1 MCWFRIGLGM
11 FGSDVE
17 RDITK
22 RSLVAQACVSGVPF
36 NGFFFWKWKF
46 FCQVL
51 IALAVAAS
59 GIRLTIFVDNNIF
72 SYAVTVLWI
81 LTVTNA
87 VNFQDNMNG
96 LCPGLGIICGWFF
109 AWHAGLEGQYL
120 VASLAFLFSGALFGF
135 FPFNFPKG
143 CVFLGDGGS
152 HVVGFLLSVLAV
164 LPDFYSEAS
173 PYKWLIIT
181 PVLVLFIPILLILL
195 NYKFNHLE
203 KYFLILLT
211 IVFFIATILSLY
223 HLGIEQGFIQ
233 ESMVCDLKSGSNLLS
248 KEDILKQLQEKSVS
262 CKDVTFKIFGLSLTT
277 YNILISL
284 LITIYTTKIYL
295 DYDKN

>member
-1 MCWFRIGLGM
+1 MAENSKNLLIKLIFLISIVALASAFFIEYKLGHQPCNLCILERI
-11 FGSDVE
+11 
-17 RDITK
+17 
-22 RSLVAQACVSGVPF
+22 PY
-36 NGFFFWKWKF
+36 
-46 FCQVL
+46 L
-51 IALAVAAS
+51 IA
-59 GIRLTIFVDNNIF
+59 
-72 SYAVTVLWI
+72 
-81 LTVTNA
+81 
-87 VNFQDNMNG
+87 
-96 LCPGLGIICGWFF
+96 II
-109 AWHAGLEGQYL
+109 
-120 VASLAFLFSGALFGF
+120 
-135 FPFNFPKG
+135 
-143 CVFLGDGGS
+143 
-152 HVVGFLLSVLAV
+152 
-164 LPDFYSEAS
+164 
-173 PYKWLIIT
+173 
-181 PVLVLFIPILLILL
+181 LILL
-195 NYKFNHLE
+195 NYKFNHFE